1 MSDDKLDSQTL
12 CVGLAPVV
20 GLAPT
25 VLILGSM
32 PGRASIDAVQYYAHR
47 ANRFWPLM
55 ARLFPKEAQ
64 RLTSSDY
71 EERLEGLKR
80 SGVALW
86 DTIGECERTGSLDS
100 AIRNAKPN
108 AILAFLTIHPTI
120 KTVVLNGRKSEDM
133 WKRYMAKDVAMAF
146 PNINVHVVPSTSP
159 ANAALKL
166 EDLEVVWSIAL
177 N

>member
-1 MSDDKLDSQTL
+1 MVDDKLDSQTL

-80 SGVALW
+80 SYGTPSANASAREASIVRYATLSPMPSW
-86 DTIGECERTGSLDS
+86 LFLQSIQPLRPWYSTAEKVKTCGS
-100 AIRNAKPN
+100 AIWPRTLRWRFR
-108 AILAFLTIHPTI
+108 ISTYTWCQ
-120 KTVVLNGRKSEDM
+120 VR
-133 WKRYMAKDVAMAF
+133 
-146 PNINVHVVPSTSP
+146 VPPMPPS
-159 ANAALKL
+159 N
-166 EDLEVVWSIAL
+166 
-177 N
+177 